1 MGDAPASV
9 LSALGERVLYGV
21 QADDSGR
28 GGGGLKNKGCARLF
42 DLVKQD

>member
-9 LSALGERVLYGV
+9 LSVLGERVLYGV

-28 GGGGLKNKGCARLF
+28 GGGG
-42 DLVKQD
+42 VKKKSVDGNLL